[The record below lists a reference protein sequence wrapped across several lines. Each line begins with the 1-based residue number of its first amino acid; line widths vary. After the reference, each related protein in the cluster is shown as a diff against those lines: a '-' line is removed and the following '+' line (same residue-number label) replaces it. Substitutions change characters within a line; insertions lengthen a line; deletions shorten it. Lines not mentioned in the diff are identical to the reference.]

1 MESQTPV
8 RLHAARTERTRIR
21 RFFAGLLVVVAVLDI
36 FEAMFAHHPL
46 RDRALEG
53 LVPTGVSLG
62 GRTATVVAG
71 LALLLLARGIA
82 RGKRVAWQL
91 TVLVLAA
98 SALVHLLKNLDFE
111 EAVLALWVLLGLW
124 WLRAHFQA
132 SSDPAAL
139 RRGLVTI
146 GAAIALA
153 LVYVFAGSWLLVHSF
168 GGFELAQ
175 PPPGAR
181 LTYRA
186 RWFLDS
192 IPIVAGA
199 LLLIGLLQLLR
210 PVAGASAWTE
220 DRERSRS
227 AVRRWGHN
235 PVAWLSLQDGIHRF
249 WADSQAYVAYRVS
262 RRVAVAL
269 GDPVAPP
276 RRVSAVAA
284 AFHEFCDRHDWVS
297 SFYEVERPEVYRR
310 LGYRLV
316 PIGSDAVV
324 LLATFTLA
332 GRQSAHL
339 RRALHRSEREGVTFS
354 FLPGPQA
361 WDLEAEQLR
370 NVSASWLR
378 RGRGPEM
385 SFSVGTLETLQEPEV
400 TVGLAH
406 GQDGRLLAFVSW
418 LPIPGRDGWCLDLM
432 RRRPDATWGV
442 MEALITKSLE
452 EAKRRGLAEAS
463 LGLAPLALVGLAG
476 SRRLGALRLLYGRLD
491 RFRGSRSLRAFKAK
505 FSPRWEPRY
514 LAVPDAALLPEV
526 LAALLGVHLPRPL
539 RLLTGFR
546 TPRRAGPAERRVPAA

>member
-21 RFFAGLLVVVAVLDI
+21 RFFAGPLIVVAVLDT
-36 FEAMFAHHPL
+36 FQPMFANHPL

-98 SALVHLLKNLDFE
+98 SALVHLLKNLD
-111 EAVLALWVLLGLW
+111 
-124 WLRAHFQA
+124 
-132 SSDPAAL
+132 
-139 RRGLVTI
+139 
-146 GAAIALA
+146 
-153 LVYVFAGSWLLVHSF
+153 
-168 GGFELAQ
+168 
-175 PPPGAR
+175 
-181 LTYRA
+181 
-186 RWFLDS
+186 
-192 IPIVAGA
+192 
-199 LLLIGLLQLLR
+199 
-210 PVAGASAWTE
+210 
-220 DRERSRS
+220 
-227 AVRRWGHN
+227 
-235 PVAWLSLQDGIHRF
+235 
-249 WADSQAYVAYRVS
+249 
-262 RRVAVAL
+262 
-269 GDPVAPP
+269 
-276 RRVSAVAA
+276 
-284 AFHEFCDRHDWVS
+284 CDRHDWVS
-297 SFYEVERPEVYRR
+297 SFYEVGRPEVYRR

-385 SFSVGTLETLQEPEV
+385 SFSVGTLETLQEPDV

-463 LGLAPLALVGLAG
+463 VGLAPLALVGLAG
-476 SRRLGALRLLYGRLD
+476 SRRLGALRLHYGRLD
-491 RFRGSRSLRAFKAK
+491 RFRGSRPLRAFKAK

-539 RLLTGFR
+539 RLLMGFR